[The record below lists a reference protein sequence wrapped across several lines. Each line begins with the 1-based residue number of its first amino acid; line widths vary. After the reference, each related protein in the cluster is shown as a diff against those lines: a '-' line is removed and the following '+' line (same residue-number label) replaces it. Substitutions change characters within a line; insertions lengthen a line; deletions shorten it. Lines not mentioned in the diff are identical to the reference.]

1 MTSEVQAAFPISASA
16 LGAALSITVAPHAS
30 RTAIERLADG
40 TIRVRLTAPP
50 VEGAANVA
58 LLRYLAKTLNV
69 SRSRLSIA
77 SGATGRRKRIAV
89 EGMDAEELRA
99 RLETA
104 LIART

>member
-1 MTSEVQAAFPISASA
+1 M
-16 LGAALSITVAPHAS
+16 
-30 RTAIERLADG
+30 ERLADG

-50 VEGAANVA
+50 VDGAANLA